1 MYERK
6 YRRFALVTDRWW
18 WWTPHSA
25 THFTPPHNSITAY
38 TTIYTNVMIVI
49 NFPGRLISA
58 TDCCFCCPAIV
69 IVVGL
74 SRGMSSN
81 CFVAL
86 KNGWGYVPGPN
97 LYVLLSLCGAMPRG
111 GIWPGGWKYYY
122 TTTCKILRVLTA
134 KKGRQRGSGRER
146 ENKKVG
152 ERCFE
157 NWAKLGECDS
167 DNK

>member
-1 MYERK
+1 MM
-6 YRRFALVTDRWW
+6 
-18 WWTPHSA
+18 
-25 THFTPPHNSITAY
+25 
-38 TTIYTNVMIVI
+38 VM
-49 NFPGRLISA
+49 NPAFSHPLYSSPQFNYCLHDNLYKCDDSDKFSCRLISA

-74 SRGMSSN
+74 SRAMSSN

-86 KNGWGYVPGPN
+86 KNGWDYVPGPN

-134 KKGRQRGSGRER
+134 KKDDREGVEARDR
-146 ENKKVG
+146 ETKKEG